1 MRKSMKKLAAVL
13 LSATL
18 LTGMFTACG
27 APKQDAGTTPI
38 PTSVPVA
45 TPAGEDKELS
55 NCAPAPGEDCVAP
68 TATTA
73 PEPTEVIDPEFS
85 VDPAEDAASVDL
97 KNLNA
102 IEVTEL
108 MGNGINLGNTME
120 AYGRASYGVGA
131 DTSKYETCWGQ
142 PVTTQEMV
150 SGMKAAGFD
159 TLRVPVAWT
168 NAMNYEDG
176 DYTINQSYLDRVGE
190 IIDYAINAD
199 MFVIVN
205 DHWDG
210 GWWGMFG
217 SATEVTREAAM
228 EMYIEMWTQIATEY
242 GDKSYKL
249 IFESGN
255 EELGNRLNDKDVCPD
270 SGSLSEDECFEVS
283 HKINQAF
290 VDTIR
295 ATGGNNADR
304 FLLIAGYNTDVTYTC
319 DERFKMPTDTVEG
332 KLLLSVHYYDPS
344 NYCIFTSVED
354 WGTKQEYQAMNDMLA
369 KMQKYTEQGYGIVIG
384 EWGVLYENNAVKN
397 QRTEY
402 MVNFLANCDLYG
414 YCPVL
419 WDCNNMYNRNKCE
432 LIDDYKDFFI
442 GRNYEAQKNMSRE
455 EIMSVAQATITDATN
470 AAPEAEA
477 LSDDEA
483 VAWIMYTSSHW
494 ATSYSVGDTYAP
506 RSATAGLVAT
516 DVPVTGEGTYTVAL
530 DFTGT
535 GAGFANG
542 VTFSAVAVGNGEKLF
557 PGYVM
562 HITEVKINGEVVGM
576 TGLPFT
582 TSDDGACTR
591 VNLYNE
597 WVTSVPAEARSM
609 MGSTKNCTPCPM
621 DKAAFGEVKTLE
633 VTFRYIKK

>member
-1 MRKSMKKLAAVL
+1 MRKSMKKLAALL
-13 LSATL
+13 LSATMLVGL
-18 LTGMFTACG
+18 LAGCG
-27 APKQDAGTTPI
+27 EKQNVDVI
-38 PTSVPVA
+38 PTPTVA
-45 TPAGEDKELS
+45 EQPAPSE
-55 NCAPAPGEDCVAP
+55 APATEP
-68 TATTA
+68 TTA
-73 PEPTEVIDPEFS
+73 PEPTEAVDPAFS
-85 VDPAEDAASVDL
+85 VDPAEDAAAPDL
-97 KNLNA
+97 KKLNA
-102 IEVTEL
+102 LEVVEL

-120 AYGRASYGVGA
+120 AYGRANHGVGKA
-131 DTSKYETCWGQ
+131 TSLYETAWGQ
-142 PVTTQEMV
+142 PITTQEMV

-217 SATEVTREAAM
+217 SATEVTRNAAM
-228 EMYIEMWTQIATEY
+228 EMYTEMWRQIAEEY
-242 GDKSYKL
+242 GDRSYKL

-270 SGSLSEDECFEVS
+270 SGSLSEDECYATA
-283 HKINQAF
+283 HQINQAF

-304 FLLIAGYNTDVTYTC
+304 FLLIAGYNTDVTMTC
-319 DERFKMPTDTVEG
+319 DSRFKMPTDTADG

-354 WGTKQEYQAMNDMLA
+354 WGSKQEYQSMNDMLA
-369 KMQKYTEQGYGIVIG
+369 KMTKYTEQGYGIVIG
-384 EWGVLYENNAVKN
+384 EWGVLYENGAVKN

-402 MVNFLANCDLYG
+402 MTNFLANCDLYG

-419 WDCNNMYNRNKCE
+419 WDCNNMYNRNKCA

-442 GRNYEAQKNMSRE
+442 GRNYEAEKALTREQIETNAKNAMDT
-455 EIMSVAQATITDATN
+455 ALA

-477 LSDDEA
+477 LADNEA
-483 VAWIMYTSSHW
+483 KAWIMYTSSDW
-494 ATSYSVGDTYAP
+494 STSYSVGDTYNPA
-506 RSATAGLVAT
+506 SATAGLVAT
-516 DVPVTGEGTYTVAL
+516 DVPITGAGTYTVAL

-535 GAGFANG
+535 YNGAANG
-542 VTFSAVAVGNGEKLF
+542 VTFCALGIGNGEKLF
-557 PGYVM
+557 PGYIV
-562 HITEVKINGEVVGM
+562 HITEVKINGEVVTM
-576 TGLPFT
+576 TGLPYT
-582 TSDDGACTR
+582 TSDDGICTR
-591 VNLYNE
+591 VNLYNA
-597 WVTSVPAEARSM
+597 WVTAPPADARSM
-609 MGSTKNCTPCPM
+609 MGSVRNCTPTPM
-621 DKAAFGEVKTLE
+621 GQDQFGQVKTME
-633 VTFRYIKK
+633 VTFRYIAK

>member
-1 MRKSMKKLAAVL
+1 MKKTMKKLAAVL
-13 LSATL
+13 LSVTMLAGM
-18 LTGMFTACG
+18 LTGCG
-27 APKQDAGTTPI
+27 DKPNTDSM
-38 PTSVPVA
+38 PT
-45 TPAGEDKELS
+45 
-55 NCAPAPGEDCVAP
+55 P
-68 TATTA
+68 TATEYPAQPTNA
-73 PEPTEVIDPEFS
+73 PEATATPVPELTDVDPAFT
-85 VDPAEDAASVDL
+85 VDPAEDAAAPDL
-97 KNLNA
+97 KKLNA
-102 IEVTEL
+102 LEVVEL

-120 AYGRASYGVGA
+120 AYGRASHGVGKA
-131 DTSKYETCWGQ
+131 TSLYETTWGQ
-142 PVTTQEMV
+142 PITTQKMV

-176 DYTINQSYLDRVGE
+176 DYTINQAYLDRVGE

-217 SATEVTREAAM
+217 SATEVTRNAAM
-228 EMYIEMWTQIATEY
+228 EMYTEMWRQIAEEY

-255 EELGNRLNDKDVCPD
+255 EELGNRLNDKDACPD
-270 SGSLSEDECFEVS
+270 SGTLSESECYETA

-304 FLLIAGYNTDVTYTC
+304 FLLIAGYNTDVTMTC
-319 DERFKMPTDTVEG
+319 DSRFKMPTDTAEG

-354 WGTKQEYQAMNDMLA
+354 WGSKQEYQSMNDMLA
-369 KMQKYTEQGYGIVIG
+369 KMTKYTEQGYGIVIG
-384 EWGVLYENNAVKN
+384 EWGVLYEGNAVKN

-402 MVNFLANCDLYG
+402 MENFLANCDLYG

-442 GRNYEAQKNMSRE
+442 VRNYEAEKNLTRDSIVE
-455 EIMSVAQATITDATN
+455 SAKNHLDTALA
-470 AAPEAEA
+470 AAPEAAA
-477 LSDDEA
+477 LADEEA
-483 VAWIMYTSSHW
+483 VAWIMYTSSDW
-494 ATSYSVGDTYAP
+494 GTSYSVGDVYTP
-506 RSATAGLVAT
+506 GSATAGLVAN
-516 DVPVTGEGTYTVAL
+516 DVKITGAGTYTVSL

-535 GAGFANG
+535 HAGFANG
-542 VTFSAVAVGNGEKLF
+542 VTFCALGIGNGEKLF
-557 PGYVM
+557 PKYVVNVTS
-562 HITEVKINGEVVGM
+562 IKINGEEVKM
-576 TGLPFT
+576 NGLAYT
-582 TSDDGACTR
+582 TSDDSICTR
-591 VNLYNE
+591 VNLYNA
-597 WVTSVPAEARSM
+597 WVTQVPATGRTM
-609 MGSTKNCTPCPM
+609 MGAASSVCTPCPVPQE
-621 DKAAFGEVKTLE
+621 AFGNVKTIE
-633 VTFRYIKK
+633 ITFNYVKK

>member
-1 MRKSMKKLAAVL
+1 MKKSLKKLGALL

-18 LTGMFTACG
+18 LTGMFVGCG
-27 APKQDAGTTPI
+27 EKQDVDVMPTPTTKTEQPAE
-38 PTSVPVA
+38 PT
-45 TPAGEDKELS
+45 K
-55 NCAPAPGEDCVAP
+55 APATEP
-68 TATTA
+68 TTA
-73 PEPTEVIDPEFS
+73 PEPTEEPIDPGFT
-85 VDPAEDAASVDL
+85 VDPAGDAAAVDL
-97 KNLNA
+97 KTLNA
-102 IEVTEL
+102 LEVAEL

-120 AYGRASYGVGA
+120 AYGRASHGVGKA
-131 DTSKYETCWGQ
+131 TSLYETAWGQ

-217 SATEVTREAAM
+217 SATEVTRNAAM
-228 EMYIEMWTQIATEY
+228 EMYTEMWRQIAEEY
-242 GDKSYKL
+242 GDRSYKL

-270 SGSLSEDECFEVS
+270 SGSLSEDECYATA
-283 HKINQAF
+283 HQINQAF

-304 FLLIAGYNTDVTYTC
+304 FLLIAGYNTDVTMTC
-319 DERFKMPTDTVEG
+319 DSRFKMPTDTADG

-354 WGTKQEYQAMNDMLA
+354 WGSKQEYQSMNDMLA
-369 KMQKYTEQGYGIVIG
+369 KMTKYTEQGYGIVIG

-402 MVNFLANCDLYG
+402 MTNFLANCDLYG

-419 WDCNNMYNRNKCE
+419 WDCNNMYNRYACS
-432 LIDDYKDFFI
+432 LIDEYKEFFI
-442 GRNYEAQKNMSRE
+442 GRNYEAEKALTREQIETNAKNTMDT
-455 EIMSVAQATITDATN
+455 ALA

-477 LSDDEA
+477 LADNEA
-483 VAWIMYTSSHW
+483 KAWIMYTSSDW
-494 ATSYSVGDTYAP
+494 STSYSVGDTYAP
-506 RSATAGLVAT
+506 GSATAGLVAT
-516 DVPVTGEGTYTVAL
+516 DVPITGAGTYTVAL

-535 GAGFANG
+535 SGGFANG
-542 VTFSAVAVGNGEKLF
+542 VTFCALGIGNGEKLF
-557 PGYVM
+557 PGYII
-562 HITEVKINGEVVGM
+562 HITEVKINGEVVKM
-576 TGLPFT
+576 TGLPYT
-582 TSDDGACTR
+582 TSDDGVCTR
-591 VNLYNE
+591 VNLYNA
-597 WVTSVPAEARSM
+597 WVTEPPADARSM
-609 MGSTKNCTPCPM
+609 MGSVKNCSPTPM
-621 DKAAFGEVKTLE
+621 SQDLFGQVKTFE
-633 VTFRYIKK
+633 ITFRYIEK

>member
-1 MRKSMKKLAAVL
+1 MKKTMKKLAVML
-13 LSATL
+13 LSVTMLAGM
-18 LTGMFTACG
+18 LTGCG
-27 APKQDAGTTPI
+27 KQQDVDVI
-38 PTSVPVA
+38 PT
-45 TPAGEDKELS
+45 
-55 NCAPAPGEDCVAP
+55 P
-68 TATTA
+68 TVSTEQPATTA
-73 PEPTEVIDPEFS
+73 PTEAPVAEPTEPVDPGFS
-85 VDPAEDAASVDL
+85 VDPAEDAAPVDL
-97 KNLNA
+97 KKLNA

-120 AYGRASYGVGA
+120 AYGRSSHGVGKA
-131 DTSKYETCWGQ
+131 TSLYETAWGQ

-217 SATEVTREAAM
+217 SATEVTRNAAM
-228 EMYIEMWTQIATEY
+228 DMYIEMWTQIATEY
-242 GDKSYKL
+242 ADKSYKL

-255 EELGNRLNDKDVCPD
+255 EELGNRLNDKDACPD
-270 SGSLSEDECFEVS
+270 SGSLSEDECYATAN
-283 HKINQAF
+283 KINQTF
-290 VDTIR
+290 VDTVR
-295 ATGGNNADR
+295 NCGGNNADR
-304 FLLIAGYNTDVTYTC
+304 FLLIAGINTNIANTC
-319 DERFKMPTDTVEG
+319 DNRFKMPTDTANG

-354 WGTKQEYQAMNDMLA
+354 WGTKQEYQAMNDTLA
-369 KMQKYTEQGYGIVIG
+369 MMTKFTEQGYGVVIG
-384 EWGVLYENNAVKN
+384 EWGVLYEGNAVKN

-402 MVNFLANCDLYG
+402 MENFLANCDLYG

-419 WDCNNMYNRNKCE
+419 WDCNNMYNRYKCE

-442 GRNYEAQKNMSRE
+442 VRNYEAEMKLSKDDVLAN
-455 EIMSVAQATITDATN
+455 AKATMDAGLA

-477 LSDDEA
+477 LAADEA
-483 VAWIMYTSSHW
+483 KAWIMYTSSDW
-494 ATSYSVGDTYAP
+494 STSYSVGDIYNP
-506 RSATAGLVAT
+506 GSATAGVKAT
-516 DVPVTGEGTYTVAL
+516 DVEITGEGTYTVAL

-535 GAGFANG
+535 SAGYANG
-542 VTFSAVAVGNGEKLF
+542 VTFSAVGIGNGEVLF
-557 PGYVM
+557 PGYIM
-562 HITEVKINGEVVGM
+562 HITEVKINGEVIKM
-576 TGLPFT
+576 SRLPFT
-582 TSDDGACTR
+582 TSDDGTCTR
-591 VNLYNE
+591 VNLYNA
-597 WVTSVPAEARSM
+597 WVTSIPAEARCM
-609 MGSTKNCTPCPM
+609 MGSTANCSPCPI
-621 DKAAFGEVKTLE
+621 DQELFGQVKTLE

>member
-1 MRKSMKKLAAVL
+1 MKKSMKKLAAVMFL
-13 LSATL
+13 ATML
-18 LTGMFTACG
+18 TVMLTGCGSSQNTDAAPTPTQKPDETA
-27 APKQDAGTTPI
+27 AP
-38 PTSVPVA
+38 
-45 TPAGEDKELS
+45 TPATG
-55 NCAPAPGEDCVAP
+55 GEDCV
-68 TATTA
+68 TDVLSTY
-73 PEPTEVIDPEFS
+73 
-85 VDPAEDAASVDL
+85 L
-97 KNLNA
+97 KDLNA

-120 AYGRASYGVGA
+120 AYGRASHGVGKA
-131 DTSKYETCWGQ
+131 TSLYESAWGQ
-142 PVTTQEMV
+142 PITTQEMI

-176 DYTINQSYLDRVGE
+176 DYTINQAYLDRVGE
-190 IIDYAINAD
+190 IIDYAVNAD

-217 SATEVTREAAM
+217 SATEVIRQSAM
-228 EMYIEMWTQIATEY
+228 DMYIEMWTQIANEY
-242 GDKSYKL
+242 ADKSYKL

-270 SGSLSEDECFEVS
+270 SGSLSEDEWYAKANE
-283 HKINQAF
+283 INQAF
-290 VDTIR
+290 VDTVR
-295 ATGGNNADR
+295 SCGGNNTDR
-304 FLLIAGYNTDVTYTC
+304 FLLIAGINTNIANTC
-319 DERFKMPTDTVEG
+319 DSRFQMPSDTADG

-354 WGTKQEYQAMNDMLA
+354 WGARQEYQSMNDTLA
-369 KMQKYTEQGYGIVIG
+369 MMTKFTEQGYGIVIG
-384 EWGVLYENNAVKN
+384 EWGVLYEGNAVKN

-402 MVNFLANCDLYG
+402 MTNFLANCDLYG

-419 WDCNNMYNRNKCE
+419 WDCNNMYNRNNCE

-442 GRNYEAQKNMSRE
+442 VRNYEAEQKLTRE
-455 EIMSVAQATITDATN
+455 YVLTSAKTAMDEGLA
-470 AAPEAEA
+470 AAPETETLAA
-477 LSDDEA
+477 DEA
-483 VAWIMYTSSHW
+483 VAWIMYTSSDW
-494 ATSYSVGDTYAP
+494 GTSYSVGDVYNP
-506 RSATAGLVAT
+506 GSATAGVVAT

-542 VTFSAVAVGNGEKLF
+542 VTFSAVAVGNGETLF

-562 HITEVKINGEVVGM
+562 HITEIKINGEVITM
-576 TGLPFT
+576 SGLPYT
-582 TSDDGACTR
+582 TSDDGICTR
-591 VNLYNE
+591 VNLYNA
-597 WVTSVPAEARSM
+597 WVTEPPMDARSM
-609 MGSTKNCTPCPM
+609 MGSARNCSTCPV
-621 DKAAFGEVKTLE
+621 DQNLFGQVKTLE

>member
-13 LSATL
+13 LSATML
-18 LTGMFTACG
+18 VGMFAGCG
-27 APKQDAGTTPI
+27 DKQNVDVVPTP
-38 PTSVPVA
+38 TVVEQ
-45 TPAGEDKELS
+45 PAD
-55 NCAPAPGEDCVAP
+55 P
-68 TATTA
+68 TATTVPAEPTAEPTTVPEPTTA
-73 PEPTEVIDPEFS
+73 PEPTTPPGPDTAQDVLS
-85 VDPAEDAASVDL
+85 TYL
-97 KNLNA
+97 KDLNA

-120 AYGRASYGVGA
+120 AYGRANHGVGKA
-131 DTSKYETCWGQ
+131 TSLYETAWGQ

-217 SATEVTREAAM
+217 SATEATREAAM
-228 EMYIEMWTQIATEY
+228 EMYTEMWTQIATEY

-255 EELGNRLNDKDVCPD
+255 EELGNRLNDTDVCAD
-270 SGSLSEDECFEVS
+270 SGSLSEDECYETS

-304 FLLIAGYNTDVTYTC
+304 FLLIAGYNTDVTMTC
-319 DERFKMPTDTVEG
+319 DSRFKMPTDTVEG

-354 WGTKQEYQAMNDMLA
+354 WGSKQEYQSMNDMLA
-369 KMQKYTEQGYGIVIG
+369 KMTKYTEQGYGIVIG

-397 QRTEY
+397 HRTEY
-402 MVNFLANCDLYG
+402 MENFLANCDLYG

-419 WDCNNMYNRNKCE
+419 WDCNNMYNRNKCS

-442 GRNYEAQKNMSRE
+442 VRNYEAEKLLTKDYVISTAKNRIE
-455 EIMSVAQATITDATN
+455 TALAE
-470 AAPEAEA
+470 APEAEA
-477 LSDDEA
+477 LGADEA
-483 VAWIMYTSSHW
+483 KAWIMYTSSDW
-494 ATSYSVGDTYAP
+494 STSYSVGDTYNP
-506 RSATAGLVAT
+506 SSATAGLVAT
-516 DVPVTGEGTYTVAL
+516 DAAVTGAGKYTVAL

-535 GAGFANG
+535 AGGFANG
-542 VTFSAVAVGNGEKLF
+542 VTFCAVGIGNGETLF

-562 HITEVKINGEVVGM
+562 QILEVKINGEVVTMSGV
-576 TGLPFT
+576 PYT
-582 TSDDGACTR
+582 TSDDGTCTR
-591 VNLYNE
+591 VNLYNA
-597 WVTSVPAEARSM
+597 WVTEPPAEARSL
-609 MGSTKNCTPCPM
+609 GGNTKACSPVPL
-621 DKAAFGEVKTLE
+621 DQSLFGEVKTME
-633 VTFRYIKK
+633 VTFMYIKR

>member
-1 MRKSMKKLAAVL
+1 MKKSLKKLAALL

-18 LTGMFTACG
+18 LTGMFAGCG
-27 APKQDAGTTPI
+27 EKQNTDITPTPTTKTEQPTEPTKTPDGEPGTTTEP
-38 PTSVPVA
+38 
-45 TPAGEDKELS
+45 
-55 NCAPAPGEDCVAP
+55 
-68 TATTA
+68 TTA
-73 PEPTEVIDPEFS
+73 PEPTEVPIDPEFS
-85 VDPAEDAASVDL
+85 VDPAGDAATPDL
-97 KNLNA
+97 KKLNA
-102 IEVTEL
+102 LEVAEL

-120 AYGRASYGVGA
+120 AYGRANHGVGKE
-131 DTSKYETCWGQ
+131 TSLYETAWGQ

-176 DYTINQSYLDRVGE
+176 DYTINQAYLDRVGE

-217 SATEVTREAAM
+217 SATEVTRNAAM
-228 EMYIEMWTQIATEY
+228 EMYTEMWRQIAEEY
-242 GDKSYKL
+242 GDRSYKL

-270 SGSLSEDECFEVS
+270 SGTLSESECYEVS
-283 HKINQAF
+283 AKINQAF

-304 FLLIAGYNTDVTYTC
+304 FLLIAGYNTDVTMTC
-319 DERFKMPTDTVEG
+319 DSRFKMPTDTVDG

-354 WGTKQEYQAMNDMLA
+354 WGSKQEYQSMNDMLA
-369 KMQKYTEQGYGIVIG
+369 KMTKYTEQGYGIVIG
-384 EWGVLYENNAVKN
+384 EWGVLYEGNAVKN

-402 MVNFLANCDLYG
+402 MTNFLANCDLYG

-419 WDCNNMYNRNKCE
+419 WDCNNMYNRYQCA

-442 GRNYEAQKNMSRE
+442 GRNYEAEKALTREQIETNAKNAM
-455 EIMSVAQATITDATN
+455 DAGLA
-470 AAPEAEA
+470 AAPEAAA
-477 LSDDEA
+477 LADDEA
-483 VAWIMYTSSHW
+483 VAWIMYTSSDW
-494 ATSYSVGDTYAP
+494 GTSYSVGDVYTP
-506 RSATAGLVAT
+506 GSATAGLVAN
-516 DVPVTGEGTYTVAL
+516 DVKVTGAGTYTVSL

-535 GAGFANG
+535 SAGYANG
-542 VTFSAVAVGNGEKLF
+542 VTFCALGIGNGEKLF
-557 PGYVM
+557 PKYVVN
-562 HITEVKINGEVVGM
+562 ITSIKINGEEVKM
-576 TGLPFT
+576 DGLAYT
-582 TSDDGACTR
+582 TSDDAVCTR
-591 VNLYNE
+591 VNLYNA
-597 WVTSVPAEARSM
+597 WVTQVPATGRTM
-609 MGSTKNCTPCPM
+609 MGAASSVCTPCPVPQE
-621 DKAAFGEVKTLE
+621 AFGNVKTIE
-633 VTFRYIKK
+633 VTFNYVKK

>member
-1 MRKSMKKLAAVL
+1 MKKSMKKLAAVL
-13 LSATL
+13 LSVTMLAGM
-18 LTGMFTACG
+18 LTGCG
-27 APKQDAGTTPI
+27 KQGDHEHPEIT
-38 PTSVPVA
+38 A
-45 TPAGEDKELS
+45 TPTPEGWEM
-55 NCAPAPGEDCVAP
+55 P
-68 TATTA
+68 TKA
-73 PEPTEVIDPEFS
+73 PEPTQAPDATATPTPTPVPEQNEPVDPDFS
-85 VDPAEDAASVDL
+85 VDPADDAAAPDL
-97 KNLNA
+97 KKLNA
-102 IEVTEL
+102 LEVAEI

-120 AYGRASYGVGA
+120 AYGRTSHGVGKA
-131 DTSKYETCWGQ
+131 TSLYETAWGQ
-142 PVTTQEMV
+142 PITTQKMV

-217 SATEVTREAAM
+217 SATEVTRDAAM
-228 EMYIEMWTQIATEY
+228 EMYTEMWRQIAEEY
-242 GDKSYKL
+242 GDRSYKL

-270 SGSLSEDECFEVS
+270 SGSLSESECYETA

-304 FLLIAGYNTDVTYTC
+304 FLLIAGYNTDVTMTC
-319 DERFKMPTDTVEG
+319 DSRFKMPTDTVDG

-354 WGTKQEYQAMNDMLA
+354 WGSKQEYQAMNDMLA
-369 KMQKYTEQGYGIVIG
+369 KMTKYTEQGYGIVIG
-384 EWGVLYENNAVKN
+384 EWGVLYENGAVKN
-397 QRTEY
+397 HRTEY
-402 MVNFLANCDLYG
+402 MENFLANCDLYG

-442 GRNYEAQKNMSRE
+442 GRNYEAEMKLSKDN
-455 EIMSVAQATITDATN
+455 VLANAKATMDAGLA
-470 AAPEAEA
+470 AAPEAAA
-477 LSDDEA
+477 LADDEA
-483 VAWIMYTSSHW
+483 VAWIMYTSSDW
-494 ATSYSVGDTYAP
+494 GTSYSVGDVYAP
-506 RSATAGLVAT
+506 DSATAGLVAT
-516 DVPVTGEGTYTVAL
+516 DVPITGAGTYTVAL

-535 GAGFANG
+535 AAGYANG
-542 VTFSAVAVGNGEKLF
+542 VTFCALGIGNGEKLF
-557 PGYVM
+557 PNYVI
-562 HITEVKINGEVVGM
+562 HITSVKINGEEVTM
-576 TGLPFT
+576 NGLAYT
-582 TSDDGACTR
+582 TSDDSVCTR
-591 VNLYNE
+591 VNLYNA
-597 WVTSVPAEARSM
+597 WVTQVPSTGRTM
-609 MGSTKNCTPCPM
+609 MGAASSVCTPCPVPQE
-621 DKAAFGEVKTLE
+621 AFGNVKTME
-633 VTFRYIKK
+633 VTFRYVAK